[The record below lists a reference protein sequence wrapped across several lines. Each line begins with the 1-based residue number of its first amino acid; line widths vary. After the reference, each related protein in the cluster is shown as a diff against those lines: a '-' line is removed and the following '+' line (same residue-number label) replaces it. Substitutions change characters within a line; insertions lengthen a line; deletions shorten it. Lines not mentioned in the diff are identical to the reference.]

1 MKKILITDYVY
12 PELPQW
18 LAGKGYEVEYNKNIT
33 REEVKSRIGEFH
45 GIVINSKII
54 MDEPMIRLGHQL
66 EFIVRLGSGMEI
78 VDIPFSR
85 SQDIRVI
92 NTPEGNSGAV
102 GEHTLGMLLSLC
114 NNLCRGNTEVK
125 KLFWKREANRGNEL
139 RGKKIGIIG
148 FGHTGS
154 QFAYTLQGL
163 GIEVWAHDK
172 YKRISQA
179 ERPYIKES
187 SLDGLLD
194 NVDIIS
200 FHLPLTK
207 ETIHFCDD
215 SMLSRCRDEV
225 IIINTSRGEVL
236 DTKALIRALHKG
248 KVKGACL
255 DVFENEKPDTYS
267 KEEERMYKELF
278 SFSNVIVSPHVA
290 GWTHESL
297 LRIAKLVLERI
308 ENGYTLYV

>member
-1 MKKILITDYVY
+1 MKKILITDYVH

-18 LAGKGYEVEYNKNIT
+18 LTGKGFEVEYNKNIT
-33 REEVKSRIGEFH
+33 REEVKSRIGEFQ

-78 VDIPFSR
+78 VDIPYSR
-85 SQDIRVI
+85 SQGIRVI

-102 GEHTLGMLLSLC
+102 GEHALGMLLSLS
-114 NNLCRGNTEVK
+114 NNLCRGNNEVK
-125 KLFWKREANRGNEL
+125 KLLWNREANRGYEL
-139 RGKKIGIIG
+139 RRKKIGIIG

-154 QFAYTLQGL
+154 QLAYTLQGL
-163 GIEVWAHDK
+163 GMEVWAHDK
-172 YKRISQA
+172 YKRISEP
-179 ERPYIKES
+179 ERPYIKEC
-187 SLDGLLD
+187 SLEELLN

-207 ETIHFCDD
+207 ETVHFCDD
-215 SMLSRCRDEV
+215 AMLSRCREGV

-236 DTKALIRALHKG
+236 DTRALIKALHKG

-255 DVFENEKPDTYS
+255 DVFENEKPNTYS
-267 KEEERMYKELF
+267 KEEEKMYKELF
-278 SFSNVIVSPHVA
+278 SYSNVIVSPHVA

-308 ENGYTLYV
+308 ENGYSLFA